1 MMRSLY
7 SGVAGL
13 KTHQTRMDVIGNNIA
28 NVNTTAFKSSSVN
41 FEDVMYQNLSNA
53 SGATQ
58 TTGGVNAKQI
68 GLGVT
73 TGATK
78 ISITNGG
85 SAQSTGDALDIRLA
99 DGKATNFLIVNNG
112 SKNLFTRSGSLYLDS
127 AGNLAMTTTG
137 FQVMGW
143 QTTTDNQGN
152 ITIQKDRVSALH
164 INSPENQTSN
174 PEATTQAHL
183 TGVAD
188 KTDTNMT
195 SEAGKTFT
203 LNLYDNLGYS
213 YTARF
218 SMKVY
223 DEAEGTF
230 TVKLTNIYDDNNT
243 DVLDQWEKLST
254 DNTLD
259 KIFGDP
265 DSKSRT
271 EYSLGSEYSLTNGY
285 LCYTS
290 GGKTY
295 YSTLPVSAMTNIT
308 STSNV
313 EFQQGTM
320 AADGTI
326 TPTAGTTN
334 VNKTISDIYGYS
346 GSSSSSTGAITPGA
360 TTTTTLSIDSATGKL
375 ITESN
380 DTNVLV
386 KYNTADG
393 TFSYVIDNDDTAGSM
408 ATEGGKSA
416 LLKLSAMRNQGGAG
430 TDLPFLDGLRDI
442 TMDFS
447 ATKDLEHSGNATV
460 AADGG
465 TIANNATGR
474 GKALG
479 NLTGLSIAENG
490 MIYGSYS
497 NGNTTLLGQIAVAQF
512 ANASGL
518 ESVGNNCYDTTLNS
532 GDFDG
537 IGTDITSDG
546 GKMKT
551 GQLEMS
557 NVDLA
562 QEFTDMITTQR
573 GFQANS
579 RIITVSD
586 TLLEELTNLK
596 R

>member
-53 SGATQ
+53 SGATA

-99 DGKATNFLIVNNG
+99 DGKATNFFIVNNG
-112 SKNLFTRSGSLYLDS
+112 SKNLFTRSGSFYLDS

-143 QTTTDNQGN
+143 QTTKDNQGN
-152 ITIQKDRVSALH
+152 ITIQKDMVSALH

-183 TGVAD
+183 TGLAD

-265 DSKSRT
+265 DSTSRT
-271 EYSLGSEYSLTNGY
+271 SYSLGSDYSLVNGY

-295 YSTLPVSAMTNIT
+295 YSTQRVADITNVT
-308 STSNV
+308 ATTNV

-320 AADGTI
+320 GTDGTV

-346 GSSSSSTGAITPGA
+346 GSSSSGSGAISPTGS
-360 TTTTTLSIDSATGKL
+360 TTTTLSIDSATGKL
-375 ITESN
+375 IAESN

-393 TFSYVIDNDDTAGSM
+393 TFSYVIDNNDGTGM
-408 ATEGGKSA
+408 ATEGGDTA
-416 LLKLSAMRNQGGAG
+416 LLKLSALRNQGGAG
-430 TDLPFLDGLRDI
+430 TDTPFLDGLRDI

-465 TIANNATGR
+465 TIANNAVGR

-512 ANASGL
+512 SNASGL

>member
-53 SGATQ
+53 SGATD

-68 GLGVT
+68 GLGVS

-99 DGKATNFLIVNNG
+99 DGKATNFFIVNNG
-112 SKNLFTRSGSLYLDS
+112 QQNLFTRSGSFYLDS

-137 FQVMGW
+137 YQVMGW
-143 QTTTDNQGN
+143 QANTDAQGN
-152 ITIQKDRVSALH
+152 ITIQKDIVSPLH

-195 SEAGKTFT
+195 SESGKTFT
-203 LNLYDNLGYS
+203 LGFFDNLGYS

-218 SMKVY
+218 SMKVFN
-223 DEAEGTF
+223 EAEGTY

-243 DVLDQWEKLST
+243 DVLAQWMNLDT
-254 DNTLD
+254 ANNTLD

-265 DSKSRT
+265 DSQSRT
-271 EYSLGSEYSLTNGY
+271 EYTLGTEYSLVNGR
-285 LCYTS
+285 LCYSS
-290 GGKTY
+290 GGKNY
-295 YSTLPVSAMTNIT
+295 YSDKVSAISPSASTPIT
-308 STSNV
+308 FT
-313 EFQQGTM
+313 QGTM
-320 AADGTI
+320 SADGTF
-326 TPTAGTTN
+326 TPSANGTPVSKN
-334 VNKTISDIYGYS
+334 LSDIYGYT
-346 GSSSSSTGAITPGA
+346 GSSSSGQTGSIPVTGNGA
-360 TTTTTLSIDSATGKL
+360 TLAIDGSTGKL
-375 ITESN
+375 SVVVD
-380 DTNVLV
+380 DTNVV
-386 KYNTADG
+386 VHYNTADG
-393 TFSYVIDNDDTAGSM
+393 TFSYVIDNNDGAGLDDEGSD
-408 ATEGGKSA
+408 SA
-416 LLKLSAMRNQGGAG
+416 LFKVSAMRNQGTANL
-430 TDLPFLDGLRDI
+430 TVPFLDGLRDI

-447 ATKDLEHSGNATV
+447 ATKNLEHNGNATI

-465 TIANNATGR
+465 TKLNNATGR

-479 NLTGLSIAENG
+479 SLTGISIAENG

-512 ANASGL
+512 SNASGL
-518 ESVGNNCYDTTLNS
+518 ESIGNNCYNTTLNS

-537 IGTDITSDG
+537 VGTDITSDG

>member
-28 NVNTTAFKSSSVN
+28 NVNTTAFKSSAVN
-41 FEDVMYQNLSNA
+41 FQDVMYQNLSNA
-53 SGATQ
+53 SGPTD

-85 SAQSTGDALDIRLA
+85 SAQSTGDALDIRLS

-112 SKNLFTRSGSLYLDS
+112 SSNLFTRSGSLFLDS

-137 FQVMGW
+137 YLVQGW
-143 QTTTDNQGN
+143 QATEDAQGN
-152 ITIQKDRVSALH
+152 RTISKDIVSTLR

-174 PEATTQAHL
+174 PEATTQAHV

-195 SEAGKTFT
+195 SESGKAFT
-203 LNLYDNLGYS
+203 LGLYDNLGYS

-218 SMKVY
+218 TMKVF
-223 DEAEGTF
+223 DANAGTY
-230 TVKLTNIYDDNNT
+230 TVKLTNIYDDDNNDVLKQWMNLDTTNNT
-243 DVLDQWEKLST
+243 LG
-254 DNTLD
+254 
-259 KIFGDP
+259 KIFGDK
-265 DSKSRT
+265 DSEARTEYTLGT
-271 EYSLGSEYSLTNGY
+271 EYSLVNGY
-285 LCYTS
+285 LCYSS

-295 YSTLPVSAMTNIT
+295 YSEQVSNIT
-308 STSNV
+308 QLGTSIDFT
-313 EFQQGTM
+313 EGTM
-320 AADGTI
+320 GSDGTVTSATGA
-326 TPTAGTTN
+326 TPIK
-334 VNKTISDIYGYS
+334 KTLSDIYGYS
-346 GSSSSSTGAITPGA
+346 GSTTVGSTTSPLDGSGSTIKEVK
-360 TTTTTLSIDSATGKL
+360 IDSATGKL
-375 ITESN
+375 DVTVT
-380 DTNVLV
+380 DTNCKVQ
-386 KYNTADG
+386 YNTADG
-393 TFSYVIDNDDTAGSM
+393 SFSYIIDDDGADNTTA
-408 ATEGGKSA
+408 TQGGVSA
-416 LLKLSAMRNQGGAG
+416 LLKLSLMRNQGGSN
-430 TDLPFLDGLRDI
+430 TDKPFLDGLRDI

-447 ATKDLEHSGNATV
+447 STKNLENSGNATI

-465 TIANNATGR
+465 MVSNNATGR

-479 NLTGLSIAENG
+479 TLTGISIAQNG

-518 ESVGNNCYDTTLNS
+518 ESVGNNCYNTTLNS

-546 GKMKT
+546 GKMQT